1 MRNGVCGLNLHDTW
15 TVVINLPFATFL
27 EQTDSYF
34 RLLTCNTFII
44 MRQLK
49 IATQITN
56 RDSQAVEKY
65 LQEIS
70 KIPMITPEEETTLAQ
85 RIKMAHRN
93 PVDAQRALDKLVQAN
108 LRFVVSVAKQY
119 QHQGLS
125 LSDLI
130 NEGNLGLIKAAQRFD
145 ETKGFKFIS
154 YAVWWIRQSIL
165 QALAEQ
171 GRLVRLPQNKIGT
184 YNKANKAYM
193 AFEQEHEREPSTEEL
208 AEILEMSETEINNI
222 FQSNTR
228 HTSLDAPV
236 HEAEDV
242 AMGDLLEG
250 SDDTDDDVMKD
261 SLRNEIRRILK
272 SLSPREA
279 EIVNAYFGLDGE
291 NGVTIEQIGQ
301 KYDLTKERIRQIKER
316 AIKRLQKARYSN
328 ALKAYLG

>member
-1 MRNGVCGLNLHDTW
+1 
-15 TVVINLPFATFL
+15 
-27 EQTDSYF
+27 
-34 RLLTCNTFII
+34 

-70 KIPMITPEEETTLAQ
+70 KISMISPEEETTLAQ
-85 RIKMAHRN
+85 KIHMG
-93 PVDAQRALDKLVQAN
+93 DQRALEKLVKSN

-184 YNKANKAYM
+184 YNKANKAFI
-193 AFEQEHEREPSTEEL
+193 AFEQENEREPSTEEL
-208 AEILEMSETEINNI
+208 ADILDMSETEVTNI
-222 FQSNTR
+222 FTSNTR

-242 AMGDLLEG
+242 AMGDLLPG
-250 SDDTDDDVMKD
+250 SSDTDDDVMKD

-272 SLSPREA
+272 SLSIREA
-279 EIVNAYFGLDGE
+279 EILAAYFGLEGD
-291 NGVTIEQIGQ
+291 NGPSIEEIGD

-316 AIKRLQKARYSN
+316 AIKRLQKGRH
-328 ALKAYLG
+328 K

>member
-1 MRNGVCGLNLHDTW
+1 
-15 TVVINLPFATFL
+15 
-27 EQTDSYF
+27 
-34 RLLTCNTFII
+34 

-70 KIPMITPEEETTLAQ
+70 KIPMISPEEETVLAQ
-85 RIKMAHRN
+85 RIKMDDRSS
-93 PVDAQRALDKLVQAN
+93 LDKLVQAN

-130 NEGNLGLIKAAQRFD
+130 NEGNLGLIKAARRFD

-184 YNKANKAYM
+184 YNRANKALM

-208 AEILEMSETEINNI
+208 SQVLEMSETEINNI
-222 FQSNTR
+222 FQSNSR
-228 HTSLDAPV
+228 HTSLDAPI
-236 HEAEDV
+236 HETEDV

-250 SDDTDDDVMKD
+250 GEHTDYTVMQE
-261 SLRNEIRRILK
+261 SLRIEIKRVLK

-279 EIVNAYFGLDGE
+279 EIVTAYFGLDGE
-291 NGVTIEQIGQ
+291 NGESIEEIGE

-316 AIKRLQKARYSN
+316 AVKRLQKARYSN
-328 ALKAYLG
+328 ALKVYLG